1 MWHDRRKGFV
11 DRFGNVWLKGK
22 SRTKG
27 QSHEWDVQLSKQG
40 IQQVGWMTRDNS
52 HLNVSLDGRVT
63 HK

>member
-1 MWHDRRKGFV
+1 M
-11 DRFGNVWLKGK
+11 DRFGNVWLRGE

-27 QSHEWDVQLSKQG
+27 QDFEWAVQLSKQG

>member
-1 MWHDRRKGFV
+1 MSGFKE
-11 DRFGNVWLKGK
+11 NLELKD
-22 SRTKG
+22 
-27 QSHEWDVQLSKQG
+27 QPFEWDVQLSKQG